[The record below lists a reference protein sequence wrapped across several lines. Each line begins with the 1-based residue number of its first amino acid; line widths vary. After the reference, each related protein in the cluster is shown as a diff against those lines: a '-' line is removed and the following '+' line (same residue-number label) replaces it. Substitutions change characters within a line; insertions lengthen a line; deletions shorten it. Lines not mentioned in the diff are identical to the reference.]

1 METYSVY
8 SALFFLLALFTQ
20 CNYFEMN
27 IGVVLGLG
35 LGKVRLFERSCACLC
50 VGMCFYLSLVNT
62 RECKG

>member
-8 SALFFLLALFTQ
+8 SDLFSFLAFFTQ

-35 LGKVRLFERSCACLC
+35 LGKIRLFECSCACLC
-50 VGMCFYLSLVNT
+50 VACVFIYLW
-62 RECKG
+62 